1 MRSLSLVA
9 LEGPMR
15 AAVVAILFVP
25 LLVPST
31 SLSAQQHQRLESGQR
46 VRVTVPSAY
55 PDHLVGTVVAAQA
68 DTLVL
73 LHEDGFTSRLGLL
86 SIDKLEVWRRR
97 PGGKGALKGAAVGL
111 LTGAA
116 VGGLIELVAD
126 GDQAVAP
133 RVGAVAGIGMG
144 ALMGAGGKPTIV
156 GGLVGLG
163 VGGAVG
169 AVIGLLVDEHGND
182 LAPSDAAFMGAGFFG
197 VIGFAVGTIV
207 GYSSGRWE
215 EVPLDHLRLSI
226 VPLRDGRFALGLS
239 ISF

>member
-73 LHEDGFTSRLGLL
+73 LHDGCTSRLGLL

-144 ALMGAGGKPTIV
+144 AIMGAGGKPTIV

-197 VIGFAVGTIV
+197 VIGFAVGTTV
-207 GYSSGRWE
+207 GYISDRWE
-215 EVPLDHLRLSI
+215 EVPLDRLRVSFA
-226 VPLRDGRFALGLS
+226 PQRDGRFALGLS
-239 ISF
+239 VSF